1 VRAAATGS
9 PAVIDAAAAP
19 DALPGAG
26 TAVVGRE
33 RVADR
38 RSGGCGG
45 AVVCLYSERA
55 AANCSMFGRP
65 KSEYAKP
72 LSDSINDYGAN
83 TVEAARVTRSVTGLL
98 REAAAFRATYVVAGG
113 RLVHPALLG
122 ARSPPFHRIEWEAMA
137 GIWDESQP

>member
-1 VRAAATGS
+1 
-9 PAVIDAAAAP
+9 
-19 DALPGAG
+19 
-26 TAVVGRE
+26 
-33 RVADR
+33 
-38 RSGGCGG
+38 
-45 AVVCLYSERA
+45 
-55 AANCSMFGRP
+55 MFGRP